1 MRTQLVDGFFADLL
15 QVVRFLRVYT
25 HVEKM
30 RQWKAALSCVFLFRL
45 VANYLLKHGAD
56 VSFADINGDTA
67 LHCAV
72 RSGSL
77 GVCVSLLDYYASCDT
92 VNGDR
97 ETSLHEAAKG
107 DNADIVVLLLDKKAN
122 TELKNKR
129 EKTFLDL
136 AIDNAHDEV
145 LDAIMNHHR

>member
-1 MRTQLVDGFFADLL
+1 MKPLFKPCDMSFT
-15 QVVRFLRVYT
+15 FLC
-25 HVEKM
+25 
-30 RQWKAALSCVFLFRL
+30 SRL

-56 VSFADINGDTA
+56 VSFADVNGDTA

-77 GVCVSLLDYYASCDT
+77 SVCASLLDYYASCDT

-136 AIDNAHDEV
+136 AIDSAHDEV
-145 LDAIMNHHR
+145 LDAIMNHHRLDDTIITILPDYNN